1 MKRQRP
7 VGGDRSTG
15 RPALSYIGKDDAVAK
30 QRTTWICQE
39 CGASSPAYLGRCPG
53 CGAWHSM
60 VETIEHPATPARKK
74 RAANP
79 DGARPVP
86 LNEVDVST
94 SGRVSLGIEEF
105 NRVLGGGVVPGSV
118 VLIGGDPGIGK
129 STLILQAAS
138 ELSRNGMRVLYVSA
152 EESAQQVRMRG
163 DRMGVD
169 GSSLFIQAEV
179 DLDTIIAAADEL
191 DPDLVIVDSIQ
202 TIQAGELESAPGTVS
217 QVRQC
222 AHRLSGWAKPKNTP
236 VFLIGHVTKEGTVA
250 GPRVLEHMVD
260 AVLYLEGDRFHQY
273 RMLRAAKNRFGSTNE
288 IGVFDMGDAG
298 LREVRNPSEVFLE
311 ERNQMAPGAAV
322 AVTLE
327 GSRPILL
334 EIQAL
339 AATTAFGLPRRSATG
354 FDTNRLHLL
363 LAVLQRRVGLALGNH
378 DVYVSIVGGFRVTE
392 PAADLAA
399 AVAIASGMRDAR
411 VPADTVYVGE
421 VGLSGE
427 LRMVQQIER
436 RLQEA
441 SRLGFERAVVP
452 ARWKEAGRPGPNGL
466 EIVGV
471 RTLREAV
478 MTIPGMFGGDRD
490 VEAEAVEV

>member
-1 MKRQRP
+1 M
-7 VGGDRSTG
+7 
-15 RPALSYIGKDDAVAK
+15 AK

-60 VETIEHPATPARKK
+60 IETIEHPETPARRK
-74 RAANP
+74 AAVRR
-79 DGARPVP
+79 DGAQPVP
-86 LNEVDVST
+86 LNQVDIST

-105 NRVLGGGVVPGSV
+105 NRVLGGGIVPGSV
-118 VLIGGDPGIGK
+118 ALIGGDPGIGK

-138 ELSRNGMRVLYVSA
+138 DLSRRGMRVLYVSA

-163 DRMGVD
+163 DRMDID
-169 GSSLFIQAEV
+169 GSSLYILAEV
-179 DLDTIIAAADEL
+179 DLGTIIGAADEL
-191 DPDLVIVDSIQ
+191 EPDLVIIDSIQ
-202 TIQAGELESAPGTVS
+202 TIQASELESAPGTVS

-273 RMLRAAKNRFGSTNE
+273 RVLRAAKNRFGSTNE
-288 IGVFDMGDAG
+288 IGVFDMSDDG

-311 ERNQMAPGAAV
+311 ERNQMAPGSAV

-363 LAVLQRRVGLALGNH
+363 LAVLQRRVGMALGNH
-378 DVYVSIVGGFRVTE
+378 DVYVSVVGGFRVTE

-427 LRMVQQIER
+427 IRMVQQIER

-441 SRLGFERAVVP
+441 SRLGFLRAVVP
-452 ARWKEAGRPGPNGL
+452 ARFSESGKQAPGGL

-478 MTIPGMFGGDRD
+478 MTIPGMFGGD
-490 VEAEAVEV
+490 VEAETDALEV

>member
-1 MKRQRP
+1 M
-7 VGGDRSTG
+7 
-15 RPALSYIGKDDAVAK
+15 I
-30 QRTTWICQE
+30 
-39 CGASSPAYLGRCPG
+39 
-53 CGAWHSM
+53 
-60 VETIEHPATPARKK
+60 ETLEHPETPGKRK
-74 RAANP
+74 AAP
-79 DGARPVP
+79 RRDGARPVP
-86 LNEVDVST
+86 LDQVDVST
-94 SGRVSLGIEEF
+94 SGRIPLGIEEF
-105 NRVLGGGVVPGSV
+105 NRVLGGGIVPGSV

-138 ELSRNGMRVLYVSA
+138 DLSRRGLRVLYVSA
-152 EESAQQVRMRG
+152 EESAQQVRIRA
-163 DRMGVD
+163 DRLSVD
-169 GSSLFIQAEV
+169 GRALFIQAEV
-179 DLDTIIAAADEL
+179 DLDTILADADDL
-191 DPDLVIVDSIQ
+191 GPDLVIIDSVQ
-202 TIQAGELESAPGTVS
+202 TIQASELESAPGTVS

-222 AHRLSGWAKPKNTP
+222 AHRLAGWAKPKNVP

-288 IGVFDMGDAG
+288 IGVFDMSDDGM
-298 LREVRNPSEVFLE
+298 REVRNPSEVFLE
-311 ERNQMAPGAAV
+311 ERNEMSPGSAV

-327 GSRPILL
+327 GSRPFLL

-363 LAVLQRRVGLALGNH
+363 LAVLQRRVGMALGNH

-411 VPADTVYVGE
+411 VPADTVYIGE

-427 LRMVQQIER
+427 IRMVQQIER
-436 RLQEA
+436 RLHEA
-441 SRLGFERAVVP
+441 ARLGFQRAVVP
-452 ARWKEAGRPGPNGL
+452 ARFTESGQRGPSGL

-478 MTIPGMFGGDRD
+478 LSVPGMFGGDRD
-490 VEAEAVEV
+490 VAPDAVEV

>member
-1 MKRQRP
+1 M
-7 VGGDRSTG
+7 
-15 RPALSYIGKDDAVAK
+15 
-30 QRTTWICQE
+30 
-39 CGASSPAYLGRCPG
+39 
-53 CGAWHSM
+53 
-60 VETIEHPATPARKK
+60 
-74 RAANP
+74 
-79 DGARPVP
+79 
-86 LNEVDVST
+86 
-94 SGRVSLGIEEF
+94 GI
-105 NRVLGGGVVPGSV
+105 
-118 VLIGGDPGIGK
+118 
-129 STLILQAAS
+129 
-138 ELSRNGMRVLYVSA
+138 
-152 EESAQQVRMRG
+152 
-163 DRMGVD
+163 D
-169 GSSLFIQAEV
+169 GSSLYILAEV
-179 DLDTIIAAADEL
+179 DLDTIIGAADEL
-191 DPDLVIVDSIQ
+191 EPDLVIIDSIQ

-222 AHRLSGWAKPKNTP
+222 VHRLSGWAKPKNTT

-288 IGVFDMGDAG
+288 IGVFDMGDDG
-298 LREVRNPSEVFLE
+298 LREISNPSEVFLE
-311 ERNQMAPGAAV
+311 ERNQMAAGSAV

-363 LAVLQRRVGLALGNH
+363 LAVLQRRVGMALGNH

-399 AVAIASGMRDAR
+399 AVAITSGMRDAR

-427 LRMVQQIER
+427 IRMVQQIER

-441 SRLGFERAVVP
+441 SRLGFTRAVVP
-452 ARWKEAGRPGPNGL
+452 ARFTESGQRAPNGL
-466 EIVGV
+466 EIVSV

-478 MTIPGMFGGDRD
+478 MTIPGMFGGERD
-490 VEAEAVEV
+490 VGAEAVEA

>member
-1 MKRQRP
+1 
-7 VGGDRSTG
+7 
-15 RPALSYIGKDDAVAK
+15 
-30 QRTTWICQE
+30 
-39 CGASSPAYLGRCPG
+39 
-53 CGAWHSM
+53 M
-60 VETIEHPATPARKK
+60 VETIDQPAPAVARS
-74 RAANP
+74 RASRA
-79 DGARPVP
+79 DGAQPVR
-86 LNEVDVST
+86 LRDVDIST
-94 SGRVSLGIEEF
+94 SGRIPVRIDEF
-105 NRVLGGGVVPGSV
+105 DRVLGGGIVPGSV
-118 VLIGGDPGIGK
+118 VLIGGDPGVGK

-138 ELSRNGMRVLYVSA
+138 ALSQRGLTVLYVSA
-152 EESAQQVRMRG
+152 EESAQQVRMRA

-169 GSSLFIQAEV
+169 GDSLYIQPEV
-179 DLDTIIAAADEL
+179 DLDAIIASADQL
-191 DPDLVIVDSIQ
+191 DPDLVIIDSVQ
-202 TIQAGELESAPGTVS
+202 TIQSPDLESAPGTVS

-222 AHRLSGWAKPKNTP
+222 AHQLSGWAKPRNTP

-288 IGVFDMGDAG
+288 IGVFDMADSG

-311 ERNQMAPGAAV
+311 ERNQMAPGSAV

-363 LAVLQRRVGLALGNH
+363 LAVLQRRVGMGLGNH
-378 DVYVSIVGGFRVTE
+378 DVYVSVVGGFRVTE

-399 AVAIASGMRDAR
+399 AAAIASGMRDAR
-411 VPADTVYVGE
+411 VPADTVYIGE
-421 VGLSGE
+421 VGLSGDV
-427 LRMVQQIER
+427 RMVQQIDR

-441 SRLGFERAVVP
+441 ARLGFRQAVVP
-452 ARWKEAGRPGPNGL
+452 ARWKDGGRPGPSGL
-466 EIVGV
+466 DVVGV

-478 MTIPGMFGGDRD
+478 MTIPGMFGEGRD
-490 VEAEAVEV
+490 VDVDDD

>member
-1 MKRQRP
+1 
-7 VGGDRSTG
+7 
-15 RPALSYIGKDDAVAK
+15 
-30 QRTTWICQE
+30 
-39 CGASSPAYLGRCPG
+39 
-53 CGAWHSM
+53 M
-60 VETIEHPATPARKK
+60 VETIEQPATPARKK

>member
-1 MKRQRP
+1 MPR
-7 VGGDRSTG
+7 
-15 RPALSYIGKDDAVAK
+15 

-60 VETIEHPATPARKK
+60 VETIDQSAPPSRAR
-74 RAANP
+74 RPQGEA
-79 DGARPVP
+79 ARPVR
-86 LNEVDVST
+86 LQDVDVS
-94 SGRVSLGIEEF
+94 SGGRVSIGIEEF
-105 NRVLGGGVVPGSV
+105 DRVLGGGIVPGSV

-138 ELSRNGMRVLYVSA
+138 ELSKRELTVLYVSA
-152 EESAQQVRMRG
+152 EESARQVRMRA
-163 DRMGVD
+163 DRMDVD
-169 GSSLFIQAEV
+169 GASLYLLAEV
-179 DLDTIIAAADEL
+179 DLDTIIGAAEQIE
-191 DPDLVIVDSIQ
+191 PDLVIIDSVQ
-202 TIQAGELESAPGTVS
+202 TIQAAELESAPGTVS

-222 AHRLSGWAKPKNTP
+222 AHRLSGWAKPRNIP

-288 IGVFDMGDAG
+288 IGVFDMADSG
-298 LREVRNPSEVFLE
+298 LREVTNPSEVFLE
-311 ERNQMAPGAAV
+311 ERNEMAPGSAV

-363 LAVLQRRVGLALGNH
+363 LAVLQRRVGMALGNH

-392 PAADLAA
+392 PAADFAA

-411 VPADTVYVGE
+411 VPADTVYIGE
-421 VGLSGE
+421 VGLSGDI
-427 LRMVQQIER
+427 RMVQQIDR
-436 RLQEA
+436 RIQEA
-441 SRLGFERAVVP
+441 ARLGFQRAVVP
-452 ARWKEAGRPGPNGL
+452 ARWRESGRRHPENID
-466 EIVGV
+466 IVGV
-471 RTLREAV
+471 TTLREAV
-478 MTIPGMFGGDRD
+478 MAIPGMFGGSQGDG
-490 VEAEAVEV
+490 AVDE